1 MVKVIATDLDGTLF
15 KPRKIYSLVEKSNKK
30 FLKNFYGDVVLVSGR
45 APNFCAKICNCLK
58 IDHNFVAL
66 NGAIIVKNG
75 KIIYKQSLKN
85 TALLNL
91 IDFMDENYSN
101 YEIILFDKYD
111 DITCYTNKN
120 KFKWH
125 LKTLKNKFKNGRL
138 NEKIKLSNKKVKKL
152 LNRNIFI
159 YKAIL
164 YPNDGI
170 EDIATILKEK
180 FGEHF
185 EFFPSNF
192 SIEIS
197 PKGIHKG
204 NSLKYLIDTTNI
216 SYDEVFVIGDG
227 TNDIA
232 MIETFPNSFAINTG
246 SNKLKVKAK
255 HIVNKVSDLEQY
267 TKMNGNFK

>member
-1 MVKVIATDLDGTLF
+1 MVRIIATDLDGTLF
-15 KPRKIYSLVEKSNKK
+15 KPRKKYTLVEKENKK
-30 FLKNFYGDVVLVSGR
+30 FIKNFYGDVVLVSGR
-45 APNFCAKICNCLK
+45 APNFCAKVCNCLK
-58 IDHNFVAL
+58 IEHNFVAL
-66 NGAIIVKNG
+66 NGSVIVKNG
-75 KIIYKQSLKN
+75 KIIYKQSIKN

-120 KFKWH
+120 KLKWRI
-125 LKTLKNKFKNGRL
+125 KTLINKFKNGRM
-138 NEKIKLSNKKVKKL
+138 NEKIKLSNKKVRKL
-152 LNRNIFI
+152 LTRNVFI

-164 YPNDGI
+164 YPTDGI
-170 EDIATILKEK
+170 EDIADVLTKK

-185 EFFPSNF
+185 EFFAGNS

-197 PKGIHKG
+197 PIGIHKG
-204 NSLKYLIDTTNI
+204 NSLKYLINTTKVN
-216 SYDEVFVIGDG
+216 YDEVFVIGDG

-246 SNKLKVKAK
+246 APELKAK
-255 HIVNKVSDLEQY
+255 AKYVVNKVCDLEKY
-267 TKMNGNFK
+267 TKMDGNFK